1 MSFSVLFFVSLL
13 FGSRLLVAFASQR
26 LRSEPTRAGEPP
38 PHTPVP
44 PPPTNGVRINARPR
58 ELKKQQRS
66 VGKAYHRRN
75 FQRTPSLSLFLLA
88 PDRSLVGWCRDL
100 SSAQH
105 ASSPPSD
112 LRQTL
117 IPTSSTAARGNT
129 HTHNMHASLESQER
143 EFFRHP
149 RTRSRRR
156 LKKKKKKKR
165 APPAKCLESSP
176 SARMRNHKN
185 ATRTPAHTRPPPP
198 PETRGRVRDTSRAS
212 NGKAMVEV
220 VNADA
225 NTDAQQATTTTVSC
239 RSSSDE
245 TQRRGQQQSAG

>member
-44 PPPTNGVRINARPR
+44 PPPTNGVRINARSR

-129 HTHNMHASLESQER
+129 HTHNMYASLESQQR

-149 RTRSRRR
+149 GTRSQGR
-156 LKKKKKKKR
+156 LKKKKKTGSSSEVSGKLTKR
-165 APPAKCLESSP
+165 PYAKP
-176 SARMRNHKN
+176 QKRN
-185 ATRTPAHTRPPPP
+185 AHTSTHTSPTTPGNPRPSSGHQPC
-198 PETRGRVRDTSRAS
+198 EQRESDGRGR
-212 NGKAMVEV
+212 
-220 VNADA
+220 
-225 NTDAQQATTTTVSC
+225 
-239 RSSSDE
+239 
-245 TQRRGQQQSAG
+245 QRRR